1 MGRVNKVVATNKKY
15 SVNGNA
21 ALLPKR
27 RPFEEDEKLKE
38 LKKAKEQYIR
48 NKKMAQNKL
57 KARVMLS
64 IVAAFVVG
72 VVMIYRYSSIYSMQ
86 KDLITAQTQI
96 DTLNKNN
103 DDLHY
108 QLAKYNNV
116 NYIQQKASDL
126 HMVQPDKNSITTVNL
141 NKKNI
146 TKTISVDNSKKNL
159 SIIDIIKSKIF

>member
-1 MGRVNKVVATNKKY
+1 MVTANKNY

-38 LKKAKEQYIR
+38 LKRAKEQYIR
-48 NKKMAQNKL
+48 NKKNAQNKQ

-64 IVAAFVVG
+64 IVAAFVIG
-72 VVMIYRYSSIYSMQ
+72 VVLIYRYSEIYTMQ
-86 KDLITAQTQI
+86 KNLITVQAHI

-108 QLAKYNNV
+108 QLAKFNNI

-126 HMVQPDKNSITTVNL
+126 HMVQPDKNTITTVNL
-141 NKKNI
+141 NKKSIVTAASN
-146 TKTISVDNSKKNL
+146 DNSKKSL
-159 SIIDIIKSKIF
+159 SIIDIIMSKIF